1 MAALQTWAEI
11 VASTLRSDKT
21 IREELMDAIYNVT
34 PHETPLLSR
43 LNMAQVNNNH
53 VQWLVDTYADAAD
66 NAHLEGIA
74 HTAQN
79 LTVPT
84 RADNTTQIFY
94 RGGEV
99 TDRERAVLHAGMD
112 DPFAYYELKS
122 VVEIKKD
129 MELAIVKGSAATG
142 TTGTASR
149 VGGFMNVLSSN
160 KTSMSGVTLTET
172 VFGDILELIWGNTA
186 VYPNQVFCGPKLKR
200 TITLYSTKVTPF
212 IDAESRK
219 QVLTTTQY
227 ESDFGTLDIN
237 LHRDLT
243 NTANLCELLIV
254 DPNWFATGWLQPLRR
269 EVLARAGK
277 STRFQISAEL
287 TLLYRNEKA
296 GGALTQCQY
305 YIP

>member
-1 MAALQTWAEI
+1 MAQLQTWAEI

-21 IREELMDAIYNVT
+21 IREELMDSIYNVT

-43 LNMAQVNNNH
+43 LNMAAVHNNH
-53 VQWLVDTYADAAD
+53 VQWLIDTYASAAD
-66 NAHLEGIA
+66 NAHLEGIN

-84 RADNTTQIFY
+84 RADNTTQVFY
-94 RGGEV
+94 KGGQV

-129 MELAIVKGSAATG
+129 MELALVKGSAATG
-142 TTGTASR
+142 TTDTPSQL
-149 VGGFMNVLSSN
+149 GGFMNVLSTN
-160 KTSMSGVTLTET
+160 MTSRSGVTLTET
-172 VFGDILELIWGNTA
+172 AFGDLLELIWGNTA
-186 VYPNQVFCGPKLKR
+186 VYPNEVFCGPKLKR

-212 IDAESRK
+212 LDAESKR

-227 ESDFGTLDIN
+227 ESDFGTLNIN

-243 NTANLCELLIV
+243 NTANLHELLIV
-254 DPNWFATGWLQPLRR
+254 DPNWFATGWLQPMRR
-269 EVLARAGK
+269 EVLSRAGK
-277 STRFQISAEL
+277 STRFQISGEL
-287 TLLYRNEKA
+287 TLLYRNESA
-296 GGALTQCQY
+296 GGGLTRCQH